1 MMRLLKR
8 KQRGQAF
15 AEYAVIFPGAI
26 LLVIAV
32 AWFLGPAIGDIY
44 RHIASV
50 IVGQKPCVNVY
61 GAEDNAYCDQHE
73 DCLKTDY
80 EEEESGTFVYD
91 GELSIDA
98 VVIKAGRTYEV
109 RRDDP
114 YQFEYITDDGCY
126 RVVFKTN
133 RADWERIGGGP
144 DCQGVSHIDYWSAP
158 LCIVE

>member
-15 AEYAVIFPGAI
+15 AEYSVIFPGAI
-26 LLVIAV
+26 LLVISV

-44 RHIASV
+44 RHVASV
-50 IVGQKPCVNVY
+50 IVGQKPCVTVY
-61 GAEDNAYCDQHE
+61 GAEDNALCDQYE

-80 EEEESGTFVYD
+80 EDEESGTFIYD

-126 RVVFKTN
+126 KVVFKTN

-144 DCQGVSHIDYWSAP
+144 DCQAVSHIDYWSAP
-158 LCIVE
+158 LCTVE